1 MNPFPSPCNRPSPA
15 FPPASALFAVPAT
28 VPRTRPGQGL
38 RWRAGAA
45 ALLALIALSACSD
58 KAAQQPAARGPVQ
71 VGVVTLQPQ
80 RQTVTTELPGRTT
93 AYLSAEIRPQVGGI
107 VQKRLFTEGAS
118 VKAGQ
123 VLYQLDDA
131 GFAVALASAEAAQA
145 KARSAVTTAETN
157 ARRNAE
163 LVKIDAISRQV
174 YDDSQAV
181 LSQARADLGVATA
194 AVENA
199 RINLGYTRIKA
210 PIGGRTTTSTV
221 TPGALVTANQTGA
234 LTTISQIDPLY
245 VDVTQSTTD
254 VLRLKREM
262 AQGRFQQAD
271 GGSARIQLLLE
282 DGSTYPHP
290 GRLQFSGVNVNPTT
304 GTITLRAVV
313 PNPDGL
319 LLPGM
324 YVRAVLQA
332 GVDEQALLVPQQ
344 GVARDAAG
352 NASVLLVNADSKIE
366 RRRVE
371 VGAAVGNRWLVTQ
384 GLAAGDRVVV
394 DGLQRVK
401 PGDAAE
407 PVEVQIKPQAA
418 QGAQPAHAAQAAP
431 PGGSTAAAAP
441 SAAAA
446 SAPAVAASR

>member
-1 MNPFPSPCNRPSPA
+1 MNPLPSPCNHPSSA
-15 FPPASALFAVPAT
+15 NPPPSTPSAPPSSVPPLRA
-28 VPRTRPGQGL
+28 PRRGMRGL
-38 RWRAGAA
+38 AGAA
-45 ALLALIALSACSD
+45 ALAVLALACACTD
-58 KAAQQPAARGPVQ
+58 KGAQQPAARGPVK
-71 VGVVTLQPQ
+71 VGVVTLKPE

-107 VQKRLFTEGAS
+107 VQKRLFTEGAT

-145 KARSAVTTAETN
+145 KARSAVATAETN

-163 LVKIDAISRQV
+163 LVKIDAVSRQV
-174 YDDSQAV
+174 YDDSQAA

-199 RINLGYTRIKA
+199 RINLGYARIRA
-210 PIGGRTTTSTV
+210 PIGGRTTLSTV
-221 TPGALVTANQTGA
+221 TPGALVTASQAAA

-245 VDVTQSTTD
+245 VDVTQSTND
-254 VLRLKREM
+254 VLRLRREA
-262 AQGRFQQAD
+262 AQGRFQQAE
-271 GGSARIQLLLE
+271 GGGGARIQLVLE
-282 DGSTYPHP
+282 DGSTYAHP

-332 GVDEQALLVPQQ
+332 GVDERALLVPQQ

-352 NASVLLVNADSKIE
+352 SASVLLVNADSKIE
-366 RRRVE
+366 RRRIE
-371 VGAAVGNRWLVTQ
+371 VGAAVGNRWLITQ

-407 PVEVQIKPQAA
+407 PVEVQIKLQATQA
-418 QGAQPAHAAQAAP
+418 GGSAAPAAAQAQAP
-431 PGGSTAAAAP
+431 
-441 SAAAA
+441 A
-446 SAPAVAASR
+446 SAPATAASR

>member
-1 MNPFPSPCNRPSPA
+1 MNPFPRPCSRPSPA
-15 FPPASALFAVPAT
+15 SPSSSALLAAT
-28 VPRTRPGQGL
+28 DSVPRTRPGHGL

-45 ALLALIALSACSD
+45 ALMALVALSACSD

-107 VQKRLFTEGAS
+107 VQKRLFTEGAQ

-131 GFAVALASAEAAQA
+131 GFAVALASAEATQA

-254 VLRLKREM
+254 VLRLKRDM

-271 GGSARIQLLLE
+271 SGSARIQLLLE

-332 GVDEQALLVPQQ
+332 GVDEKALLVPQQ

-352 NASVLLVNADSKIE
+352 SASVLLVNAQSKIE
-366 RRRVE
+366 RRRIE
-371 VGAAVGNRWLVTQ
+371 VGSAVGNRWLVTQ

-407 PVEVQIKPQAA
+407 PVEVQIKPQATQA
-418 QGAQPAHAAQAAP
+418 APAAQA
-431 PGGSTAAAAP
+431 GGSTAAAAP
-441 SAAAA
+441 AAA
-446 SAPAVAASR
+446 SASTPAMAASR